1 MDKYFFLDESNSHI
15 IHPITLSFSEEKLSK
30 LYFDSIFS
38 YKTNIIFS
46 SIELFFSI
54 IVIIISII
62 SYVNSK
68 STVNNLRLFMG
79 ILILIFLMI
88 NLVFFLLVKNIQLF
102 RTSLMNFSIC
112 VQVASYKILF
122 YLFLSLL
129 YTEYYKN
136 YKDIA
141 PIISL
146 IEMFLALSFMIFIDD
161 NFVFHILTHIT
172 TCILIFIVETFLIE
186 LCQFS
191 FIFLCSFC
199 SSILICVFCYLHQR
213 YKKIEWLS
221 HYKKLTDLEY
231 YSKLFVNNTFVMA
244 TFSRKEILNFNPT
257 IRYLLLNSKLKEEI
271 DKIILEEPESKLKSE
286 NNLNSKY
293 INELSSITKKLIFSK
308 IKIKNE
314 NLSSVIKE
322 QINNIPSDENNFIER
337 IDTFFSIL
345 RDKKEIFK
353 KIYYLGEINFDNVN
367 RPYSVFINVNSLNDN
382 INYLAIGLDFP
393 VEASQNLDLLGK
405 ISILSSKITHEIK
418 NPLAAVETLVSE
430 IKTFIENTG
439 INEVINKLDAIY
451 DYSEYMKYITKD
463 FEFFALKLNNISEE
477 NNVTEVDIKRVNFYV
492 IVNFAVELIKHI
504 WKNKNSR
511 VLIKKEIEKDI
522 PEYINTDEIRVKQI
536 IINLLSNSLKFTKMG
551 SVTLICENYD
561 NDFISIMV
569 KDTGIGIKE
578 EQVEKLNQD
587 GTMFLKSNENN
598 KFGSGLGLSIV
609 KDMVKIL
616 GKNFKVESKY
626 NEGTRISFLL
636 NKNINSGD
644 QEIEIMNNN
653 NNNNNNKNI
662 KNTSANRK
670 EKEKD
675 NLNSSTAALT
685 GNTNNNNIEQIN
697 YKNKRISLFTHKE
710 ENTKREEY
718 ILMKPQDIASIPN
731 GLKDVQSNY
740 LNLPRKSMNINS
752 LNKRSGP
759 FNLINKGRMSVMVKP
774 QTLYLPNIPIQDNFE
789 EFSESNRNGRKKI
802 YALVVE
808 DEQVLRNCNVNII
821 TKYFQERGVDIS
833 IDESNDGIECIY
845 KIYKGFTKDKKY
857 QFIVTDEQMNTM
869 NGTMMTNII
878 RALIEEKR
886 FYPIKIYSSSGNNI
900 VDDNFKKN
908 YEGVFSKPLIIENVG
923 EIFKDNV
930 VDNVPIAQ

>member
-1 MDKYFFLDESNSHI
+1 MEKYFFLDDSNSHI

-38 YKTNIIFS
+38 YKTNIIFT
-46 SIELFFSI
+46 SIEILFSI
-54 IVIIISII
+54 SVITISII

-68 STVNNLRLFMG
+68 SKINNLRLFMG
-79 ILILIFLMI
+79 ILILIFLLI
-88 NLVFFLLVKNIQLF
+88 NLVFFLFVKNIQIF
-102 RTSLMNFSIC
+102 RTALMNFSIC
-112 VQVASYKILF
+112 VQVSSYKLLF
-122 YLFLSLL
+122 YLFLSLI
-129 YTEYYKN
+129 YTEYYRN
-136 YKDIA
+136 YKDVA
-141 PIISL
+141 PIFSL

-161 NFVFHILTHIT
+161 NFIFHILTHFT
-172 TCILIFIVETFLIE
+172 TCLMIFIVDTFLIE
-186 LCQFS
+186 YAKFS
-191 FIFLCSFC
+191 YIFLCSFI
-199 SSILICVFCYLHQR
+199 SSFLICVFCYLHQR

-231 YSKLFVNNTFVMA
+231 YSKLFDNNTFVMA
-244 TFSRKEILNFNPT
+244 TFSRKEILSFNPT
-257 IRYLLLNSKLKEEI
+257 IRDLLQNSKLKEEK
-271 DKIILEEPESKLKSE
+271 DKIIMEESESKLTNE
-286 NNLNSKY
+286 NNINSKY
-293 INELSSITKKLIFSK
+293 INELSVITKKLIFSK

-314 NLSSVIKE
+314 NLSSIIKE

-337 IDTFFSIL
+337 IDAFFSIL
-345 RDKKEIFK
+345 RDNKETFK
-353 KIYYLGEINFDNVN
+353 KIYYLGEINFENVN

-393 VEASQNLDLLGK
+393 VEASQNLDLLSK

-463 FEFFALKLNNISEE
+463 FEFFALKLNNISEQ
-477 NNVTEVDIKRVNFYV
+477 NNVTEVDIKRVNFSV

-511 VLIKKEIEKDI
+511 VLIKKEIENDI

-551 SVTLICENYD
+551 SVTLVCENYD
-561 NDFISIMV
+561 NDYILIMV

-578 EQVEKLNQD
+578 DQVKKLNQD

-616 GKNFKVESKY
+616 GKDFKVESKY
-626 NEGTRISFLL
+626 NEGTSISFLL
-636 NKNINSGD
+636 NKNIDSEID
-644 QEIEIMNNN
+644 QMNIQNLD
-653 NNNNNNKNI
+653 NNKNI
-662 KNTSANRK
+662 KNNQINRK
-670 EKEKD
+670 EKDKDKD
-675 NLNSSTAALT
+675 NLNSSTSALT
-685 GNTNNNNIEQIN
+685 GNTSTNLDPIN
-697 YKNKRISLFTHKE
+697 YKNKNKRASLFTHKE

-718 ILMKPQDIASIPN
+718 ILMKPQDIATIPN
-731 GLKDVQSNY
+731 GIKEPQNNF
-740 LNLPRKSMNINS
+740 LNLPRKSMGVNLNT
-752 LNKRSGP
+752 NKRIGT
-759 FNLINKGRMSVMVKP
+759 FNLLNKGRKSMMVKP
-774 QTLYLPNIPIQDNFE
+774 QTLSLPNVPIQENIE

-821 TKYFQERGVDIS
+821 TKYFQERGIDIS

-878 RALIEEKR
+878 RALIDEKR

-908 YEGVFSKPLIIENVG
+908 YENVFSKPLIIENVAD
-923 EIFKDNV
+923 IFKDNV
-930 VDNVPIAQ
+930 ETLPILS